1 MVDSSSQKSYI
12 TVDLRKQ
19 LHLKT
24 IRNEKT
30 IIKTFGSTEGK
41 VSIID
46 VVNLKIKC
54 RNNESVDIEALCAPV
69 ISSPLFG
76 EKPSKISKTHADFRK
91 LYLADFTPNIEVK
104 NISILI
110 IIFLYIKENVIRSK
124 NDNLVALESKLSW
137 ILLSVVLTKPMNVFP
152 ILLFTL

>member
-91 LYLADFTPNIEVK
+91 LYLADFIPNIEVK